1 METLVCGSPGQIS
14 FEDLLDRTE
23 EEISRAIVRMRAGEI
38 QANPCDARA
47 CSYCPV
53 KNCARRLA

>member
-1 METLVCGSPGQIS
+1 MS

-23 EEISRAIVRMRAGEI
+23 EEISQAIARMRAGEI
-38 QANPCDARA
+38 QARPCDPQA

-53 KNCARRLA
+53 MNCARRLS